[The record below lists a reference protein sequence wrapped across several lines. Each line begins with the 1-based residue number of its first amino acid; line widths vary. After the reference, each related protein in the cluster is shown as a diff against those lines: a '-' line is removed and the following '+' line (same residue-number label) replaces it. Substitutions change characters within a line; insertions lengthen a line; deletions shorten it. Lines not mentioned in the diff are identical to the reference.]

1 MRPDIIFVA
10 RDWCDINGVK
20 YICAPFEADW
30 QLAMMCKQGFIQGVI
45 SEDSDMIVLGVPKV
59 IMGLNLADKSFIL
72 VEHDHILEQLKQFFR
87 VDKFTHDHLL
97 ACAAF
102 LGCDYLDNVKGN
114 GLVEVGKVMRIWCGL
129 LSVSEENMIL
139 TNYEST
145 KVWNAS
151 NGGGICENYTRQFR
165 SCTNMW
171 KYAVGWK
178 IVPNNNNLVP
188 TSIDELLSPGSY
200 SVEMD
205 SLNERQHDEDWE
217 ELIGFTPLE
226 VFQSTNDLDVF
237 TFMDYCTLK
246 YYPRTGQ
253 LVQPVAPMLVPF
265 GAYFDPSTPLNCQPM
280 SALVQWLCARRI
292 PVRQHD
298 TRAELL
304 ALVQKILDFQV
315 RVNNSDIPAV
325 IPLPVGGVGKYL
337 SWETLTTNAVVEWKS
352 GDDLFNTLQE
362 DFPLINDNLIN
373 ATFGEGQP
381 ALRLKSKR
389 YVRSGHFNYDT
400 MRQGN
405 AIINYGDD
413 GHENVNVRILKIE
426 CCASLRSDIYQV
438 LLVFNAVTKEFL
450 PFPISRCQCKNGRV
464 FCSHML
470 GMLFAISIMQRL
482 RFERPH
488 FRFLDFV
495 ARMPAV
501 ISSMRCLIVPL
512 SYAIATYASK

>member
-1 MRPDIIFVA
+1 LGTYSSSQLKSGASVHRGGAFPTLVEKIMTPGIKHLCKIMKDVSERLPLTEACGDGRKYGLDISIVLMKALRNVDACDQFWQDPIVPVTAITVYLDKLKNTMDGANVSVIAVFDGCRHPLKGITTDKRRALVDEKVDELKRLIALNDPNQYSAIRKLRKDTVHMRPDIIFVA

-114 GLVEVGKVMRIWCGL
+114 GLVEVGKVMRTWCGL

-205 SLNERQHDEDWE
+205 SLNER
-217 ELIGFTPLE
+217 L
-226 VFQSTNDLDVF
+226 
-237 TFMDYCTLK
+237 
-246 YYPRTGQ
+246 
-253 LVQPVAPMLVPF
+253 
-265 GAYFDPSTPLNCQPM
+265 
-280 SALVQWLCARRI
+280 
-292 PVRQHD
+292 
-298 TRAELL
+298 
-304 ALVQKILDFQV
+304 
-315 RVNNSDIPAV
+315 
-325 IPLPVGGVGKYL
+325 
-337 SWETLTTNAVVEWKS
+337 
-352 GDDLFNTLQE
+352 
-362 DFPLINDNLIN
+362 
-373 ATFGEGQP
+373 
-381 ALRLKSKR
+381 
-389 YVRSGHFNYDT
+389 
-400 MRQGN
+400 
-405 AIINYGDD
+405 
-413 GHENVNVRILKIE
+413 
-426 CCASLRSDIYQV
+426 
-438 LLVFNAVTKEFL
+438 
-450 PFPISRCQCKNGRV
+450 
-464 FCSHML
+464 
-470 GMLFAISIMQRL
+470 
-482 RFERPH
+482 
-488 FRFLDFV
+488 
-495 ARMPAV
+495 
-501 ISSMRCLIVPL
+501 
-512 SYAIATYASK
+512 